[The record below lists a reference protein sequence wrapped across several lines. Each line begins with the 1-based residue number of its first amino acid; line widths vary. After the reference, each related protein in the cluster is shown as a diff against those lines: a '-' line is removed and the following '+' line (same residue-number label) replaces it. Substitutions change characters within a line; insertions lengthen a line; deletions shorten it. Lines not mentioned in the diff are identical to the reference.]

1 MTDTNPL
8 TELLR
13 GHRMALIKAA
23 SNGDMG
29 AVQVIKLYQMHVDC
43 PSDPGAPAL
52 CEATFKDWLRS
63 FKPKRRRAKQ

>member
-23 SNGDMG
+23 TNGDI
-29 AVQVIKLYQMHVDC
+29 AAKEIIALYQMHVAC
-43 PSDPGAPAL
+43 LSDPGAPAL

-63 FKPKRRRAKQ
+63 FERSDQ